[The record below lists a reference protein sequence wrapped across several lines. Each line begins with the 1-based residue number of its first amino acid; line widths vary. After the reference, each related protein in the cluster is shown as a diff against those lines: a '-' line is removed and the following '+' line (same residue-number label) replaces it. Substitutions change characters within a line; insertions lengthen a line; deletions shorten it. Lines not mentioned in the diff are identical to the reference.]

1 MMGVI
6 SSALES
12 SPGQRIQG
20 RLVEVDVT
28 PRGRPKRSPRGAP
41 NAGRVRRVDVGG
53 YRLWMKVSGSGSPTV
68 LFESGGGDH
77 SAVWGKVEPEV
88 RKRKKVTTVL
98 YDRAGLGRSERKPG
112 PYRIDD
118 EVAAVRA
125 ALTACGV
132 GGPIVLVAHSY
143 GGFVSLLMAEEDPR
157 VAGLVLVDANLP
169 GFFDDAEVSR
179 LLDRVKPTLPE
190 MARAAPKIGKVMVP
204 LTLAMPETARRM
216 RWVATRARLP
226 IVDILAE
233 RTWVPTPEEVAAMRR
248 EHAAFVAASPHREM
262 VFAKGSGHY
271 VMRDRPK
278 VVIEAISRLIDRI
291 PRTTT
296 VPSGPRAPR

>member
-1 MMGVI
+1 M
-6 SSALES
+6 
-12 SPGQRIQG
+12 
-20 RLVEVDVT
+20 
-28 PRGRPKRSPRGAP
+28 
-41 NAGRVRRVDVGG
+41 DVGG

-68 LFESGGGDH
+68 LFESGGGDN
-77 SAVWGKVEPEV
+77 SAVWAAVEPEV
-88 RKRKKVTTVL
+88 RRRRRVTTVL

-132 GGPIVLVAHSY
+132 AGPLVLVAHSY
-143 GGFVSLLMAEEDPR
+143 GGFVSLRMAEEDRR

-169 GFFDDAEVSR
+169 GFFDDAQVAR
-179 LLDRVKPTLPE
+179 LLDRVKPMLPE

-204 LTLAMPETARRM
+204 LTLALPRTARRM
-216 RWVATRARLP
+216 RSVAIPASLP

-233 RTWVPTPEEVAAMRR
+233 KTWLPTPEEVAAMRR
-248 EHAAFVAASPHREM
+248 AHAAFVAASPYREM

-278 VVIEAISRLIDRI
+278 VVIESIGRLIDRLR
-291 PRTTT
+291 PA
-296 VPSGPRAPR
+296 VPRAGSRG